1 MGCAGGHD
9 TVAPCCATR
18 YTRCDSLYKMQRS
31 TYAAGDL
38 RKPKSLTSV
47 ANSELSLF
55 FSGIWI
61 SDRDITMPL
70 GNVLQALIMLAVVLV
85 GSVFVGNLF
94 RRIRQPAVV
103 GVIFFGLLLGTIVA
117 VSPHSVK
124 SVLLSATSK
133 SLIDAVGQAG
143 LLLLLFL
150 VGIELRTYSKS
161 SARSPLWQLVP
172 CVAIPI
178 IVCAAAAWPFAHRLV
193 GPDRNPLHVWL
204 FVGVAL
210 SVTAVPVLVL
220 IMKDLGVSAPI
231 PGVALRIA
239 ISTDAAA
246 WALVTVLILLTTDLS
261 SVSVTAL
268 CVGAALL
275 LTVMFVLPRIVQ
287 RWAQHSQQG
296 APFVVAMFAYVLV
309 GAAATQVFGLHPA
322 LGAVIA
328 GLFFPAGLASEASQ
342 RALATVADV
351 LIPAFFVSSALSVP
365 LQVLADLFRW
375 GSLACLLT
383 LTIAAFGSK
392 MAVGL
397 VAGRMQRWP
406 LTTSAE
412 LGVLLNCRGVTE
424 LAIASIGLQAGLIGP
439 YAFAMLCA
447 LAIVTTAVTAP
458 LYRAINN
465 RADRERLD
473 TSREEVEL
481 VA

>member
-1 MGCAGGHD
+1 
-9 TVAPCCATR
+9 
-18 YTRCDSLYKMQRS
+18 
-31 TYAAGDL
+31 
-38 RKPKSLTSV
+38 
-47 ANSELSLF
+47 
-55 FSGIWI
+55 
-61 SDRDITMPL
+61 MPL
-70 GNVLQALIMLAVVLV
+70 GNVLQALIVLAVVLV

-103 GVIFFGLLLGTIVA
+103 GVIFFGLLLGTILA
-117 VSPHSVK
+117 ISPHSVN
-124 SVLLSATSK
+124 SALLSPTSK

-150 VGIELRTYSKS
+150 VGIELRSYSKTTTE
-161 SARSPLWQLVP
+161 RSPLWRLLP
-172 CVAIPI
+172 CVLIPVV
-178 IVCAAAAWPFAHRLV
+178 VCAAAAFPFAHRLV
-193 GPDRNPLHVWL
+193 GPDHNPLHVWL

-220 IMKDLGVSAPI
+220 IIKDLGVAAPI

-239 ISTDAAA
+239 VATDAAA
-246 WALVTVLILLTTDLS
+246 WALVTVLILVTTDLS
-261 SVSVTAL
+261 AVSVPAL
-268 CVGAALL
+268 CVGAGLL
-275 LTVMFVLPRIVQ
+275 FTVIFVLPRIVK
-287 RWAQHSQQG
+287 RVFRDSHQG

-322 LGAVIA
+322 LGAVLA
-328 GLFFPAGLASEASQ
+328 GLFFPAGLANEASQ
-342 RALATVADV
+342 RAMAAVADM

-375 GSLACLLT
+375 GSLVCLLV
-383 LTIAAFGSK
+383 LTMAAFGSK
-392 MAVGL
+392 LVVGL

-406 LTTSAE
+406 LSTSAK

-424 LAIASIGLQAGLIGP
+424 LAIASIGLQAHLIGP

-465 RADRERLD
+465 VARTAEHTETSRAD
-473 TSREEVEL
+473 VEL
-481 VA
+481 AA

>member
-1 MGCAGGHD
+1 
-9 TVAPCCATR
+9 
-18 YTRCDSLYKMQRS
+18 
-31 TYAAGDL
+31 
-38 RKPKSLTSV
+38 
-47 ANSELSLF
+47 
-55 FSGIWI
+55 
-61 SDRDITMPL
+61 MPL
-70 GNVLQALIMLAVVLV
+70 GNVLQALIVLAVVLV

-103 GVIFFGLLLGTIVA
+103 GVIFFGLLLGTILA
-117 VSPHSVK
+117 ISPHSVN
-124 SVLLSATSK
+124 SALLSPTSK

-150 VGIELRTYSKS
+150 VGIELRSYSKTTTE
-161 SARSPLWQLVP
+161 RSPLWRLLP
-172 CVAIPI
+172 CVLIPVV
-178 IVCAAAAWPFAHRLV
+178 VCAAAAFPFAHRLV
-193 GPDRNPLHVWL
+193 GPDHNPLHVWL

-220 IMKDLGVSAPI
+220 IIKDLGVAAPI

-239 ISTDAAA
+239 VATDAAA
-246 WALVTVLILLTTDLS
+246 WALVTVLILVTTDLS
-261 SVSVTAL
+261 AVSVPAL
-268 CVGAALL
+268 CVGAGLL
-275 LTVMFVLPRIVQ
+275 FTVIFVLPRIVK
-287 RWAQHSQQG
+287 RVFRDSHQG

-322 LGAVIA
+322 LGAVLA
-328 GLFFPAGLASEASQ
+328 GLFFPAGLANEASQ
-342 RALATVADV
+342 RAMAAVADM

-375 GSLACLLT
+375 GSLVCLLV
-383 LTIAAFGSK
+383 LTMAAFGSK
-392 MAVGL
+392 LVVGL

-406 LTTSAE
+406 LSTSAK

-424 LAIASIGLQAGLIGP
+424 LAIASIGLQAHLIGP

-465 RADRERLD
+465 VARTREHTE
-473 TSREEVEL
+473 TSRAEVEL
-481 VA
+481 AA